1 MFDVSS
7 LPDWPFF
14 LFSRCIRTAPDTIYF
29 WIFHNPS
36 GIPNVSKSKSHL
48 VSLISGRQLGRGGG
62 GGGREK
68 WVTVNPRDWGKW
80 IRGCLC
86 QLCEMLLLNSIHCVS
101 IKPQP
106 RPSVNSESVREE
118 SSSVE
123 EGESW
128 STFKTFIKLNHAHF
142 ITSLMDFSRE
152 DMYLQ
157 INPFSKNWFSRAD
170 SQWLLTLTFCLFFKS
185 GKNYSSRN
193 INLFLLVILY
203 IRGRTVA

>member
-14 LFSRCIRTAPDTIYF
+14 SVFTLYTHGPWYYLFL
-29 WIFHNPS
+29 N
-36 GIPNVSKSKSHL
+36 IPQSVRNSKHVSKSKSHL
-48 VSLISGRQLGRGGG
+48 VSLISGRQLGRGGGG

-170 SQWLLTLTFCLFFKS
+170 SQWLLTLTFCLFF
-185 GKNYSSRN
+185 
-193 INLFLLVILY
+193 
-203 IRGRTVA
+203 